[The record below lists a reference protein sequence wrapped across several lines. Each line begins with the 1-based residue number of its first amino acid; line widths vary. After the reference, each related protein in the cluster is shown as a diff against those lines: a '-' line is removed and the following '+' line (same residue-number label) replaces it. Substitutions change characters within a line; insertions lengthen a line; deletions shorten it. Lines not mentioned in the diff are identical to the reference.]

1 MYPRH
6 QRIIIWLFKVS
17 SSLHICTCNST
28 SFLYSKREEWDQV
41 SSTYSHRSLCRRL
54 IEANF
59 FAPLSSLRERLQ
71 RANKSARYSIYHSLR
86 VDITVFNRQ
95 NSAPVWLPLAHRDII
110 SADTRYKS
118 YIEAPPWSIL
128 TFSDNPG
135 GINQTKTYHLGRTI
149 HHAQSMQLTFQ
160 FNYQQA
166 NCLIVDLFHNQQIRA
181 PTCKIP
187 A

>member
-1 MYPRH
+1 MALQNLIGDGDILLQLRC
-6 QRIIIWLFKVS
+6 RAN
-17 SSLHICTCNST
+17 SSLHIWLWNSI

-95 NSAPVWLPLAHRDII
+95 NSAPVWLPLAHRDTM

-118 YIEAPPWSIL
+118 YIKAPPWSIL
-128 TFSDNPG
+128 TFSYNPG
-135 GINQTKTYHLGRTI
+135 GINQTKSYHLSRLI
-149 HHAQSMQLTFQ
+149 HHSQSMQFS
-160 FNYQQA
+160 NPII
-166 NCLIVDLFHNQQIRA
+166 NKRIV
-181 PTCKIP
+181 
-187 A
+187 